1 MVNQFVEAAATNPDG
16 IAIMGQPG
24 EERER
29 DVSDM
34 LNETECQDLLT
45 KFGQQIWKLS
55 F

>member
-16 IAIMGQPG
+16 IAIMGHPG

-34 LNETECQDLLT
+34 LNETEFQDLVT
-45 KFGQQIWKLS
+45 KLGDPIW
-55 F
+55 